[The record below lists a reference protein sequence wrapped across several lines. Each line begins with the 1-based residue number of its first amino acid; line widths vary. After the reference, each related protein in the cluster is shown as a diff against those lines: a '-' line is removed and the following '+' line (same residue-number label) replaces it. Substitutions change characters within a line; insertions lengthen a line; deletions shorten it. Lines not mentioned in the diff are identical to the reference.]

1 MKLAM
6 ILRNNHKEDKAQGTP
21 LLLKV
26 QSRWATAHAM
36 DAESEVVSKDVAFIH
51 VVRASV
57 KDNVHGCTIL

>member
-6 ILRNNHKEDKAQGTP
+6 ILRNNRKEDKAQGTR

-26 QSRWATAHAM
+26 QSRWASVHAM